1 MNPTRILCGAVVAL
15 ALATMSPTP
24 ASAHTAGKV
33 QLWLDRIAL
42 HSEGSRDWTVAV
54 ELVDA
59 DSGTPQP
66 GFDVAVDG
74 TDDAGHT
81 LAAVA
86 LTDAGGGRYTG
97 KLAVDPGKWSLVV
110 RAQSRPGGEAAIPL
124 QKPQTLVLEPGK
136 DVAVGSTSPLVI
148 APGDT
153 TGPAINVRIERANRQ
168 GRSALWLPVRVTVTQ
183 GDAGEPLA
191 LDHLVFAAA
200 RNDRG
205 DEAGPFELGT
215 LELEGQ
221 PGIHEGFV
229 ILPYGGTW
237 TIDVAVNDARVQPGK
252 PAVLLGRGSADLVVD
267 APVAAAGAAAAT
279 GSGTSPKGEPLGVA
293 VLRVHSMLAILWAI
307 PVALLA
313 LLAIPAGRRFLS
325 EHGTNLLDGRLD
337 KIARAAW
344 WLTGLVVVTGIYN
357 LVESVA
363 YRVPLSPAQ
372 ATRLFRLPYAE
383 PYYLTLAVKL
393 LAYAVMIAVTV
404 PLIREARRRA
414 ATADTGPAP
423 TLVLDDDPSPWEN
436 PQRRPEGNGGAG
448 AGGRVALRRRTAAT
462 EVAVDEGA
470 RAPDDQGRSP
480 AVRLVALLAA
490 GGTIIVA
497 AVTLLKYFHLMS
509 EVSRLAG

>member
-1 MNPTRILCGAVVAL
+1 MNPTRILCGVVVAL
-15 ALATMSPTP
+15 TLTTMSPAP

-42 HSEGSRDWTVAV
+42 HSEGGRDWTVSV

-66 GFDVAVDG
+66 GFDVSVDG
-74 TDDAGHT
+74 SDDAGHS
-81 LAAVA
+81 LAAVV
-86 LTDAGGGRYTG
+86 LTDAGGGRYNG

-110 RAQSRPGGEAAIPL
+110 RGQSRPGGPAAIPL
-124 QKPQTLVLEPGK
+124 QKPQAVVLAPGK
-136 DVAVGSTSPLVI
+136 DVAIGSASPLVI
-148 APGDT
+148 RPGDT
-153 TGPAINVRIERANRQ
+153 AGPAINVRIERANRQ
-168 GRSALWLPVRVTVTQ
+168 GRSALWLPVRVTVTE
-183 GDAGEPLA
+183 GDAGAPLA
-191 LDHLVFAAA
+191 LDHLVFVAA
-200 RNDRG
+200 RNARG

-221 PGIHEGFV
+221 LGIHEGFV

-237 TIDVAVNDARVQPGK
+237 TIDVAVNDAQVKPGET
-252 PAVLLGRGSADLVVD
+252 PVLLGRGSTDLVVD
-267 APVAAAGAAAAT
+267 APVPPAGAAAAA
-279 GSGTSPKGEPLGVA
+279 GSGISPKGEPLGVA
-293 VLRVHSMLAILWAI
+293 VLWVHSMLAILWGIA
-307 PVALLA
+307 VGVLA

-325 EHGTNLLDGRLD
+325 EYGTNLLDGRLD
-337 KIARAAW
+337 KIARTAW

-393 LAYAVMIAVTV
+393 LAYAVMIGVSV

-414 ATADTGPAP
+414 ATAEAGAGAAP
-423 TLVLDDDPSPWEN
+423 TVVLDDDPSPWEN
-436 PQRRPEGNGGAG
+436 PQRRSVGDGGS
-448 AGGRVALRRRTAAT
+448 GGRVALRRRTAAA
-462 EVAVDEGA
+462 EVALDETWA
-470 RAPDDQGRSP
+470 LDDQGRSP

-490 GGTIIVA
+490 GGTVIVA